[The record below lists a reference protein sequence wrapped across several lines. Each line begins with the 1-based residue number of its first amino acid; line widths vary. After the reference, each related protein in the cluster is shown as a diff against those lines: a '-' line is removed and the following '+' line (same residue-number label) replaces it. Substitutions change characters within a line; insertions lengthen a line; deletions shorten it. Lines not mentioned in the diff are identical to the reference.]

1 MEHRAP
7 TDSRPQATVEVGCGC
22 AMVLLGGE
30 DAQQYLASTDLPLA
44 LESAINDALQE
55 CFAASRRGAKLEP
68 IRALA
73 TSLKALSTRNPEAR
87 ARLDEMRA
95 KAAAGLSGGSPPSIQ
110 NEVREAALRI
120 ATGQLVSPEELQRMQ
135 QSFDSGE
142 MSSNAEA
149 AAAAEESSSASRSPP
164 SYPMQGPGGI
174 RNRMSAGQLVSPAE
188 LAQVSTGTDHE

>member
-55 CFAASRRGAKLEP
+55 CFAASRRGAKRTRP
-68 IRALA
+68 SLA
-73 TSLKALSTRNPEAR
+73 TSLKRSAATQSA

-95 KAAAGLSGGSPPSIQ
+95 KATAGLSGGSPPSIQ
-110 NEVREAALRI
+110 NEVRERLFGLPQGNWFLQR
-120 ATGQLVSPEELQRMQ
+120 LQRMQ